1 MSNQTPAQR
10 WSALREEL
18 LAKRAARSSQRAIR
32 RDLSYYQSPASVIE
46 LRAIA
51 ARYDNTDA
59 RVIDEVLA
67 RRSA

>member
-1 MSNQTPAQR
+1 MSTQSTSQR
-10 WSALREEL
+10 WSTLREEL
-18 LAKRAARSSQRAIR
+18 LAKRAARASQRAIR

-51 ARYDNTDA
+51 ARYDNSDA